1 MRFFDQLRRPPCNS
15 KKLTLC
21 SEDIEITIK
30 MTGEADENPK
40 FDHLREQVTAHC
52 KSAGSSTQKGET
64 ADWKP
69 GTSGGGRRS
78 RYCMLKRSLLPPT
91 GSTS

>member
-1 MRFFDQLRRPPCNS
+1 MRFWDQLRRPPCNS

-21 SEDIEITIK
+21 SEDMEITIK
-30 MTGEADENPK
+30 MTGEADEKNPK

-64 ADWKP
+64 AD
-69 GTSGGGRRS
+69 
-78 RYCMLKRSLLPPT
+78 
-91 GSTS
+91 